1 MIPEYFV
8 DFEKWIPI
16 MENPAKYFATPAVNL
31 VWAMAEATKI
41 IEEEGLQARADRHRK
56 NADAIAKALEAI
68 GCKILADES
77 CRASTL
83 SVAIYPEGVD
93 DAKFRSTMLDQG
105 VVVANALGAYN
116 GKAFR
121 LGHMGNI
128 DINDEV
134 ACLGVIERALIRCG
148 VAVEPGKAIGI
159 YMAEMAK

>member
-1 MIPEYFV
+1 
-8 DFEKWIPI
+8 

-121 LGHMGNI
+121 LGHMGNATVNELI
-128 DINDEV
+128 V
-134 ACLGVIERALIRCG
+134 ALSSVERALVACG
-148 VAVEPGKAIGI
+148 AKVELGTAVGTF
-159 YMAEMAK
+159 MAELNK